1 MSKILLVLRVSMDVD
16 TPVSASDPGFGF
28 LTITP
33 LLDNIVHHERIVTI
47 GIVEFICHTSILI
60 LSPK

>member
-1 MSKILLVLRVSMDVD
+1 MDID
-16 TPVSASDPGFGF
+16 TPVSAGDPGFGF
-28 LTITP
+28 LTIAP
-33 LLDNIVHHERIVTI
+33 LLDDIVHHERIVTI